1 MEDYHPSGAVG
12 QADAATADKGRAVV
26 QAAGAALA
34 ALLAEVAALPLDTV
48 RDRWGMNQIG
58 C

>member
-1 MEDYHPSGAVG
+1 MGWAMEDYHPSGAVG

-48 RDRWGMNQIG
+48 RDAGV
-58 C
+58 

>member
-1 MEDYHPSGAVG
+1 VG

-48 RDRWGMNQIG
+48 RVAGV
-58 C
+58 